1 MQIDKTIK
9 QKKAKN
15 IVYITFS
22 SMLFK
27 LRPNIKKYD
36 IIESKIKNASNLFF
50 KQIIKNI
57 FEE

>member
-50 KQIIKNI
+50 KPIIKNI